1 MNTGLV
7 DACVLGQLLSDVVRE
22 RKPESQLDHYETL
35 RRPAAQKVLALAG
48 RLTAMATAKRAPARF
63 LRNTVLRTIGML
75 PRARSVFEMNL
86 SGLSR
91 RAAAE
96 VK

>member
-7 DACVLGQLLSDVVRE
+7 DACVLGRLLADVVRG
-22 RKPESQLDHYETL
+22 RKAEAELDTYEAL
-35 RRPAAQKVLALAG
+35 RRPAAQKVLGLAG
-48 RLTAMATAKRAPARF
+48 RLTAMATMRSAPARF
-63 LRNTVLRTIGML
+63 LRNTVLRTIGLL
-75 PRARSVFEMNL
+75 PKARAQFEMNL

-96 VK
+96 LE